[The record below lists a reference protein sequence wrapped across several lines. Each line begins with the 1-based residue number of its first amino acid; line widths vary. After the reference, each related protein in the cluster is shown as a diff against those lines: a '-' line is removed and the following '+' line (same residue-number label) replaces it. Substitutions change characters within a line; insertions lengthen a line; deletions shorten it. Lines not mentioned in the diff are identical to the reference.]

1 MGKKEKAKKASP
13 GRGRPQKYE
22 IGHKYVHIR
31 RSSAQVRN
39 RTNTHSATSSNLDT
53 AVYANLDTAE
63 LGYGVPVEPGYLHAC
78 MPRDLARL
86 GQEASTSRTYS
97 KVVGNGVYKGRKC

>member
-78 MPRDLARL
+78 MPDVARL
-86 GQEASTSRTYS
+86 ASTGPVYS
-97 KVVGNGVYKGRKC
+97 KVIGSGVLKGRKC